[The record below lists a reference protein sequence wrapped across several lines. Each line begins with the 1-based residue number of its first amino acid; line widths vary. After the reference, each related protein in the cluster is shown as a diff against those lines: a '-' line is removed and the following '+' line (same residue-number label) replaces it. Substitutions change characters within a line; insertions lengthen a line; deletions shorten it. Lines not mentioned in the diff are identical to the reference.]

1 MDIEGT
7 IQFILESQAKH
18 EGHMAALDERMTGI
32 SKLIQQGMQLLL
44 SFQTEST
51 YKINALIDAQQ
62 RSETKIDRLA
72 DSLQKLIDLKNPNGH

>member
-1 MDIEGT
+1 
-7 IQFILESQAKH
+7 
-18 EGHMAALDERMTGI
+18 
-32 SKLIQQGMQLLL
+32 MQLLL
-44 SFQTEST
+44 NFQTEST